1 MGSFYF
7 RPYKSTRLIT
17 KYMIWEKLFS
27 LVSFINILHVIPLC
41 RMTFIE
47 SPHRRITDII
57 FCEQYWEIVP
67 IQVTSNTMTRSAHH
81 LILIAPYKSRR
92 VKDMKKWIYYF

>member
-7 RPYKSTRLIT
+7 HPYKSTRLIT
-17 KYMIWEKLFS
+17 KYMIWEKIFS
-27 LVSFINILHVIPLC
+27 LVLFINILHVIPLC
-41 RMTFIE
+41 GMTFIE
-47 SPHRRITDII
+47 SAHRRITDII
-57 FCEQYWEIVP
+57 FCEEYWELVA
-67 IQVTSNTMTRSAHH
+67 IQVTTNTMTTWAHR

>member
-1 MGSFYF
+1 
-7 RPYKSTRLIT
+7 
-17 KYMIWEKLFS
+17 MIWGKLFS

-41 RMTFIE
+41 GMTFIE
-47 SPHRRITDII
+47 SAHRRITHII
-57 FCEQYWEIVP
+57 FCEQYLELVA
-67 IQVTSNTMTRSAHH
+67 IQVTSNTMTTSAHQ